1 MPATTFEEI
10 VEEVKGLTPEQQ
22 EKLREAVNL
31 IVAASVAGE
40 MMKIMEKTF
49 TLMPDDLRRL
59 RDVLNTI
66 TFKFAGSEGRT
77 QMVNSVRGKYAHL
90 PTSSEA
96 FATRKAEEIKLE
108 DRRSRS

>member
-1 MPATTFEEI
+1 MPETTFEEI
-10 VEEVKGLTPEQQ
+10 LEEMKGLTPEQQ

-31 IVAASVAGE
+31 IIAASVVGE
-40 MMKIMEKTF
+40 MMKIMEKTL

-59 RDVLNTI
+59 RDVLNTV
-66 TFKFAGSEGRT
+66 TFEFAGSEGRT
-77 QMVNSVRGKYAHL
+77 QMARSVRGKYAYL

-96 FATRKAEEIKLE
+96 FATRKAEEIKIE